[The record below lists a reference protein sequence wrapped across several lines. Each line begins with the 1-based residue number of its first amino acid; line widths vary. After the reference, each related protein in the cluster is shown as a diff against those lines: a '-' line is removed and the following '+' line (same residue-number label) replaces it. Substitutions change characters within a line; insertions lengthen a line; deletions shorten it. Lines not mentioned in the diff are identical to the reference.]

1 MKRIILFFIV
11 FAVFGCK
18 TKTVLVENIRNTK
31 DSIENV
37 ELKQRI
43 IVTDKQLQDLQIQI
57 KVNEQKYGELIERLN
72 ISETEKQQL
81 RETFETIV
89 KEYNEQGVLIKESY
103 SKRTS
108 ELIRDI
114 SKLEEQNKTL
124 TSTISTQT
132 ELISHYTSEITR
144 VSDMNVELSKKVQ
157 LLEKENS
164 ELKDRKQ
171 SKPVFQ
177 WWLIVIGFAGGIV
190 AYYYLGGI
198 FRKAVG
204 WIVKLFK

>member
-1 MKRIILFFIV
+1 MKKLIVFLVV

-18 TKTVLVENIRNTK
+18 TKTILVENIRNTR
-31 DSIENV
+31 DSTENV

-43 IVTDKQLQDLQIQI
+43 TVSEKALYDARMELKI
-57 KVNEQKYGELIERLN
+57 NEQKASELIERLN

-108 ELIRDI
+108 ELIKDI
-114 SKLEEQNKTL
+114 SKLEEQNKNL
-124 TSTISTQT
+124 TATISTQT
-132 ELISHYTSEITR
+132 ELISHYTGEITR
-144 VSDMNVELSKKVQ
+144 TSDMNVELNKKVQ
-157 LLEKENS
+157 LLEKENT
-164 ELKDRKQ
+164 ELKERKQ

-177 WWLIVIGFAGGIV
+177 WWLIVVGFAGGIV
-190 AYYYLGGI
+190 AYYYMGGI
-198 FRKAVG
+198 VG
-204 WIVKLFK
+204 RVVNWIKKLFK

>member
-1 MKRIILFFIV
+1 MKKLIIFLIM
-11 FAVFGCK
+11 FAIFGCK
-18 TKTVLVENIRNTK
+18 TRTVLVENIRNTK

-81 RETFETIV
+81 KETFETIV
-89 KEYNEQGVLIKESY
+89 KEYNDHGVLIKESY

-132 ELISHYTSEITR
+132 ELITHYTNEVIR
-144 VSDMNVELSKKVQ
+144 VSDMNVELNKKVQ
-157 LLEKENS
+157 LLEKENT
-164 ELKDRKQ
+164 ELKDTKQ

-177 WWLIVIGFAGGIV
+177 WWLIVVGFVGGVV
-190 AYYYLGGI
+190 AYYYLGGLMG
-198 FRKAVG
+198 RVVG
-204 WIVKLFK
+204 WIVKLVK

>member
-1 MKRIILFFIV
+1 MKRLIFLILI
-11 FAVFGCK
+11 FALFGCK
-18 TKTVLVENIRNTK
+18 TKHILVENIRNTK

-43 IVTDKQLQDLQIQI
+43 VVTDKQLQDLQIQI
-57 KVNEQKYGELIERLN
+57 KVNEQKHGELIEQLN
-72 ISETEKQQL
+72 ISETERQQL
-81 RETFETIV
+81 KETFETIV
-89 KEYNEQGVLIKESY
+89 KEYNDQGVLIKESY

-132 ELISHYTSEITR
+132 ELITHYTNEVIR
-144 VSDMNVELSKKVQ
+144 VLDMNVELNKKVQ
-157 LLEKENS
+157 LLEKENT
-164 ELKDRKQ
+164 ELKDTKQ

-177 WWLIVIGFAGGIV
+177 WWLIVVGFVGGVV
-190 AYYYLGGI
+190 AYYYLGGLMG
-198 FRKAVG
+198 RVVG
-204 WIVKLFK
+204 WIVKLVK

>member
-198 FRKAVG
+198 FGKAVG

>member
-177 WWLIVIGFAGGIV
+177 WWLIVAGFVGGV
-190 AYYYLGGI
+190 VSYYYLGGLMG
-198 FRKAVG
+198 KAVG
-204 WIVKLFK
+204 WIVRLVK

>member
-11 FAVFGCK
+11 FSVFGCK

-177 WWLIVIGFAGGIV
+177 WWFLVIGFAGGIV
-190 AYYYLGGI
+190 AYHYLGGL
-198 FRKAVG
+198 FGKAVG